1 MAKFEQ
7 HVTIDA
13 PMDRVWA
20 MMTNPATWSQW
31 FPNVDSISGLSAVED
46 GATFQWQ
53 DGNDSGSASIV
64 EVDHERGLIKVV
76 TTEDGKQTTHTFD
89 LDKAGGFFGFGAMTR
104 GLATNAS
111 MTPPV
116 ASWANSLQA
125 ATQQTHCRSNGR
137 LRRSK
142 IWRRAKHNSCFER
155 RGGHR
160 WD

>member
-89 LDKAGGFFGFGAMTR
+89 LDKAGGFFGFGGNDTR
-104 GLATNAS
+104 LSYKREYDAAGGFLGEF
-111 MTPPV
+111 V
-116 ASWANSLQA
+116 AGGNPADSLQVKRA
-125 ATQQTHCRSNGR
+125 VE
-137 LRRSK
+137 K
-142 IWRRAKHNSCFER
+142 IKNLAQ
-155 RGGHR
+155 G
-160 WD
+160 